1 MQFKPVLFKAQVY
14 MDVYNQPTQKAAMQ
28 MTSGTTRIVT
38 LLGKLSLFCISV
50 APYVSFI
57 LSSQLSPTNSPMAQA
72 TLNS

>member
-38 LLGKLSLFCISV
+38 LLGKLSLSHISV
-50 APYVSFI
+50 SLYVSLI
-57 LSSQLSPTNSPMAQA
+57 VSS
-72 TLNS
+72 